1 MGSTKVR
8 RIDRRH
14 HLSNS
19 RLQDFRLDKG
29 SDFVQEFMLSLH
41 IRRLK
46 QGPSEHEFPG
56 EMSAFVLQKS
66 QVQGLAGGLPCAGQC
81 YAQHRPQA
89 QPLSMLFPVAGAAAE
104 IRQRSTAIV
113 RSASA
118 SETY

>member
-19 RLQDFRLDKG
+19 RLQDSRLDKG

-41 IRRLK
+41 IRRLG

-56 EMSAFVLQKS
+56 EMSALVLQKGS
-66 QVQGLAGGLPCAGQC
+66 SPGAGW
-81 YAQHRPQA
+81 YD
-89 QPLSMLFPVAGAAAE
+89 
-104 IRQRSTAIV
+104 
-113 RSASA
+113 
-118 SETY
+118 